1 MKLVT
6 ATQANRDFA
15 KLLGRVEQGET
26 IGITLRGKLVASLQP
41 GEDIVQER
49 EAILQK
55 HLTQLRKRKPLNLP
69 RVKREEM
76 TGDA

>member
-1 MKLVT
+1 
-6 ATQANRDFA
+6 
-15 KLLGRVEQGET
+15 
-26 IGITLRGKLVASLQP
+26 
-41 GEDIVQER
+41 VQER